1 MASCSSGRPRWYP
14 PSPTMETSTP
24 VLPSLRVGTRAPAGI
39 LYLPLGTL
47 PWGAPPACFA
57 ASTARAMSTPPA
69 ATCRN
74 LLLEAMRNLL
84 RRMLR
89 QRGTPCNG
97 RVAYAATRM
106 AREDDDAQ
114 QTIASSGLRLQ
125 AIVFCLVAASFTAV
139 YITQPVLPVLQVEFG
154 VSETTASLT
163 VSAVILGIALANLPF
178 GVLADRYPIRPIL
191 LGGAAVVSAASLLCA
206 ATKGIWLLIAARFV
220 QGLFIPSLTTCL
232 AAYLARS
239 LPLARLNVVM
249 GSYVSAT
256 IAGGLGGRLLGGW
269 IHPPLHWRYAF
280 VTSAG
285 LLIAAAAAA
294 ARTLPREPA
303 ESVDAT
309 QRGIGFVHL
318 LSRPDVLRVLVV
330 AFSAF
335 FVFSATFNYLPFY
348 VSRPPISAPLNVV
361 TLLYL
366 AYVVGMVAGPL
377 AGNLSNRLGSG
388 ATMAIGSTV
397 LAAAIACTLVP
408 SLAVIAPSLPA
419 ICAGFFGVHA
429 AALGT
434 LNRRLTGS
442 RGRANSLYVLFYY
455 LGGAA
460 GISATGWAYSH
471 RGWHGVVALAIA
483 VLSIPLGVGLYELSG
498 QKRGRP

>member
-1 MASCSSGRPRWYP
+1 M
-14 PSPTMETSTP
+14 
-24 VLPSLRVGTRAPAGI
+24 VLQG
-39 LYLPLGTL
+39 
-47 PWGAPPACFA
+47 
-57 ASTARAMSTPPA
+57 
-69 ATCRN
+69 
-74 LLLEAMRNLL
+74 
-84 RRMLR
+84 
-89 QRGTPCNG
+89 GTPRNG
-97 RVAYAATRM
+97 RLAYAATRM
-106 AREDDDAQ
+106 AREDDGAQ
-114 QTIASSGLRLQ
+114 QTIANSGLRLQ
-125 AIVFCLVAASFTAV
+125 AVVFCLVAASFTAV

-191 LGGAAVVSAASLLCA
+191 LGGATVVSAASLLCA

-280 VTSAG
+280 VTSAA

-294 ARTLPREPA
+294 ARALPREPA
-303 ESVDAT
+303 GRPSEE
-309 QRGIGFVHL
+309 RGTGFAHL
-318 LSRPDVLRVLVV
+318 LSRPEVLRLLVV
-330 AFSAF
+330 SFSAF

-348 VSRPPISAPLNVV
+348 VSRPPINAPLNVV

-366 AYVVGMVAGPL
+366 AYVVGMIAGPL
-377 AGNLSNRLGSG
+377 AGKLSNRLGSG
-388 ATMAIGSTV
+388 ATMAIGSAV

-419 ICAGFFGVHA
+419 MCGGFFGVHA

-434 LNRRLTGS
+434 LNSRLTGS

-460 GISATGWAYSH
+460 GISATGWAYSR
-471 RGWHGVVALAIA
+471 RGWHGVVALAMA
-483 VLSIPLGVGLYELSG
+483 VLLVPLGVGLYELAG
-498 QKRGRP
+498 QKGGRT

>member
-1 MASCSSGRPRWYP
+1 MDAAAAQPASGSG
-14 PSPTMETSTP
+14 
-24 VLPSLRVGTRAPAGI
+24 V
-39 LYLPLGTL
+39 
-47 PWGAPPACFA
+47 
-57 ASTARAMSTPPA
+57 
-69 ATCRN
+69 
-74 LLLEAMRNLL
+74 
-84 RRMLR
+84 
-89 QRGTPCNG
+89 
-97 RVAYAATRM
+97 
-106 AREDDDAQ
+106 
-114 QTIASSGLRLQ
+114 RLQ

-154 VSETTASLT
+154 ISESKASLT

-191 LGGAAVVSAASLLCA
+191 LGGATVVSAASLLCA
-206 ATKGIWLLIAARFV
+206 ATKGIWLLVAARFV

-239 LPLARLNVVM
+239 LPLSRLNVVM

-280 VTSAG
+280 VTSAA
-285 LLIAAAAAA
+285 LLVAAAAAA
-294 ARTLPREPA
+294 ARGLPRESAGPVEVA
-303 ESVDAT
+303 QQGT
-309 QRGIGFVHL
+309 GFVQL
-318 LSRPDVLRVLVV
+318 LSRPEVLRVLAVS
-330 AFSAF
+330 FSAF

-377 AGNLSNRLGSG
+377 AGKLSNRLGSG
-388 ATMAIGSTV
+388 PTMAIGSAV
-397 LAAAIACTLVP
+397 FAAAIACTL
-408 SLAVIAPSLPA
+408 IPSLPVIA
-419 ICAGFFGVHA
+419 ASLPAVCGGFFGVHA

-460 GISATGWAYSH
+460 GISATGWAYA
-471 RGWHGVVALAIA
+471 RAGWPGVVTLAVA
-483 VLSIPLGVGLYELSG
+483 VLFVPLGVGLYERRVQARSG
-498 QKRGRP
+498 

>member
-1 MASCSSGRPRWYP
+1 
-14 PSPTMETSTP
+14 
-24 VLPSLRVGTRAPAGI
+24 
-39 LYLPLGTL
+39 
-47 PWGAPPACFA
+47 
-57 ASTARAMSTPPA
+57 
-69 ATCRN
+69 
-74 LLLEAMRNLL
+74 
-84 RRMLR
+84 
-89 QRGTPCNG
+89 
-97 RVAYAATRM
+97 
-106 AREDDDAQ
+106 
-114 QTIASSGLRLQ
+114 
-125 AIVFCLVAASFTAV
+125 
-139 YITQPVLPVLQVEFG
+139 
-154 VSETTASLT
+154 
-163 VSAVILGIALANLPF
+163 
-178 GVLADRYPIRPIL
+178 
-191 LGGAAVVSAASLLCA
+191 
-206 ATKGIWLLIAARFV
+206 LLIAARFV

-256 IAGGLGGRLLGGW
+256 IAGSLGGRLLGGW

-294 ARTLPREPA
+294 ARALPRERA
-303 ESVDAT
+303 ERPVEE
-309 QRGIGFVHL
+309 RGSGFVRL
-318 LSRPDVLRVLVV
+318 LSRPEVLRVLVV

-348 VSRPPISAPLNVV
+348 VSRPPINAPLNVV

-460 GISATGWAYSH
+460 GISATGWAYSQ
-471 RGWHGVVALAIA
+471 RGWHGVVALAMA
-483 VLSIPLGVGLYELSG
+483 VLAVPLGVGLYELSG
-498 QKRGRP
+498 QKRGRT

>member
-1 MASCSSGRPRWYP
+1 MAR
-14 PSPTMETSTP
+14 
-24 VLPSLRVGTRAPAGI
+24 L
-39 LYLPLGTL
+39 
-47 PWGAPPACFA
+47 
-57 ASTARAMSTPPA
+57 
-69 ATCRN
+69 
-74 LLLEAMRNLL
+74 
-84 RRMLR
+84 
-89 QRGTPCNG
+89 
-97 RVAYAATRM
+97 AYAATRM
-106 AREDDDAQ
+106 ASDDAPAQ
-114 QTIASSGLRLQ
+114 RIASESGLRLQ

-139 YITQPVLPVLQVEFG
+139 YITQPVLPVLQLEFG

-191 LGGAAVVSAASLLCA
+191 LGGATVVSLASLLCA

-239 LPLARLNVVM
+239 LPLDRLNVVM

-280 VTSAG
+280 VTSAA
-285 LLIAAAAAA
+285 LLVAAAAAA
-294 ARTLPREPA
+294 ARGLPREPA
-303 ESVDAT
+303 ARPAEEQGT
-309 QRGIGFVHL
+309 GFAQL
-318 LSRPDVLRVLVV
+318 LSRPEVLRVLAVS
-330 AFSAF
+330 FSAF

-348 VSRPPISAPLNVV
+348 VSRPPINAPLNVV

-366 AYVVGMVAGPL
+366 AYVVGMVVGPL
-377 AGNLSNRLGSG
+377 SGKLSNQLGSG
-388 ATMAIGSTV
+388 PTMMLGSAV
-397 LAAAIACTLVP
+397 LAGAITCTLVP
-408 SLAVIAPSLPA
+408 SLKVIAPSLA
-419 ICAGFFGVHA
+419 FMCGGFFGVHA

-460 GISATGWAYSH
+460 GISTTGWAYSH
-471 RGWHGVVALAIA
+471 AGWHGVVALAVA
-483 VLSIPLGVGLYELSG
+483 VLTIPFGVGMYERAQ
-498 QKRGRP
+498 QKRGA